1 MKGPGII
8 YLVPLID
15 RAPMKISTR
24 LDTIQF
30 RTESTLTKD
39 NVPVNVDS
47 VLYMKPVDL
56 EKAVLQVENYLQATQ
71 LASQTTLREVIGK
84 VSLNE
89 LLAEREKVGARMREI
104 IDEKTEAWGIKVT
117 SVEVRDVIIPG
128 NLQDAMSRQAQAER
142 ERIARVTLATA
153 EFEASAK
160 MIEAAKAYE
169 SSPEGLR
176 LRWMNILYELGQQS
190 QTNTIMLIPAHDV
203 IIPSNLQDAMSRQAQ
218 AERERMARVTLA
230 TAEFEASA
238 KMIEAAKAYE
248 SSPEGLRLRWMNI
261 LYELGQQSQTNTIML
276 IPASMPEAGWPPI
289 GTYGFKDLTMP
300 SNSSKEETNAKT
312 RTPTTHTIR
321 TTI

>member
-1 MKGPGII
+1 MVDILIPILGFVAVIVALFFLSGIRVLKEWERMPVLRLGRYVGLKGPGLA

-15 RAPMKISTR
+15 RAPLRISTR

-56 EKAVLQVENYLQATQ
+56 EKAVLQVENYYQATQ

-89 LLAEREKVGARMREI
+89 LLAEREKVGAHLREI
-104 IDEKTEAWGIKVT
+104 IDEKTESWGIKAT
-117 SVEVRDVIIPG
+117 AVEVRDVIIPS

-160 MIEAAKAYE
+160 MIEAAKMYE
-169 SSPEGLR
+169 SSEQGLR
-176 LRWMNILYELGQQS
+176 LRWMNIIYELGQQAG
-190 QTNTIMLIPAHDV
+190 TNTIMLIP
-203 IIPSNLQDAMSRQAQ
+203 S
-218 AERERMARVTLA
+218 
-230 TAEFEASA
+230 
-238 KMIEAAKAYE
+238 
-248 SSPEGLRLRWMNI
+248 
-261 LYELGQQSQTNTIML
+261 
-276 IPASMPEAGWPPI
+276 SMPEAGWPPI
-289 GTYGFKDLTMP
+289 GTYGFKELPRGQPGEKKPKKTAP
-300 SNSSKEETNAKT
+300 NSETPLPEEP
-312 RTPTTHTIR
+312 PTED
-321 TTI
+321 

>member
-1 MKGPGII
+1 LADILAPIIGFIVIFVALFLLSGIRVLREWERMPILRLGRYVGMRGPGLI

-15 RAPMKISTR
+15 RAPVKISTR

-56 EKAVLQVENYLQATQ
+56 EKAVLQVENYYQATQ

-89 LLAEREKVGARMREI
+89 LLAEREKVGAHLREI
-104 IDEKTEAWGIKVT
+104 IDEKTEAWGIKAT
-117 SVEVRDVIIPG
+117 AVEVRDVIIPG

-160 MIEAAKAYE
+160 MIEAAKMYE
-169 SSPEGLR
+169 SSEQGLR
-176 LRWMNILYELGQQS
+176 LRWMNIIYELGQQAG
-190 QTNTIMLIPAHDV
+190 TNTIMLIP
-203 IIPSNLQDAMSRQAQ
+203 S
-218 AERERMARVTLA
+218 
-230 TAEFEASA
+230 
-238 KMIEAAKAYE
+238 
-248 SSPEGLRLRWMNI
+248 
-261 LYELGQQSQTNTIML
+261 
-276 IPASMPEAGWPPI
+276 SMPEAGWPPV
-289 GTYGFKDLTMP
+289 GTFGFKELP
-300 SNSSKEETNAKT
+300 KGQPGEKPAKKT
-312 RTPTTHTIR
+312 DPITEQPLPEDVQE
-321 TTI
+321 

>member
-1 MKGPGII
+1 MVDVLTPIIGFIAIVVALFLLSGIRVLREWERMPVLRLGRYVGLRGPGIL

-15 RAPMKISTR
+15 RAPVKISTR

-56 EKAVLQVENYLQATQ
+56 EKAVLQVENYYQATQ

-89 LLAEREKVGARMREI
+89 LLAEREKVGARLREI
-104 IDEKTEAWGIKVT
+104 IDEKTESWGIKVT
-117 SVEVRDVIIPG
+117 SVEVRDVIIPA

-160 MIEAAKAYE
+160 MIEAAKMYE

-190 QTNTIMLIPAHDV
+190 QTNTIMLV
-203 IIPSNLQDAMSRQAQ
+203 
-218 AERERMARVTLA
+218 
-230 TAEFEASA
+230 
-238 KMIEAAKAYE
+238 
-248 SSPEGLRLRWMNI
+248 
-261 LYELGQQSQTNTIML
+261 
-276 IPASMPEAGWPPI
+276 PASMPEAGWPPI
-289 GTYGFKDLTMP
+289 GTYGFKDLTAAQL
-300 SNSSKEETNAKT
+300 EQAKKKT
-312 RTPTTHTIR
+312 MIR
-321 TTI
+321 SQQQPLQPEPEQQPE